1 MLDAANPRA
10 RRVGFAAMNDD
21 WRLSIELAEHGFA
34 HGMTEDLAVG
44 ELDHDL
50 EESFGDRVIVTHDG
64 PHVFLYAA
72 TREQAE
78 EAEKAV
84 RALAAKNDWHIA
96 ATNLEHWHPTELE
109 WEDPDKPQP
118 RTEEETESEH
128 GALIEEERSEAVE
141 RGYPEWEV
149 RVDTPGHREAVELS
163 KRLDAEG
170 LQNVRR
176 WKYVV
181 VGAIDEDSAQ
191 ALAERLRTEAPAGSE
206 VKVEGTFQAA
216 RHEAPPNPFAIFG
229 GLGG

>member
-1 MLDAANPRA
+1 
-10 RRVGFAAMNDD
+10 MNDD
-21 WRLSIELAEHGFA
+21 WRLTVELAEQGIA
-34 HGMTEDLAVG
+34 HGMSEDLAAG

-64 PHVFLYAA
+64 PHLFLYAA
-72 TREQAE
+72 TREQTE

-84 RALAAKNDWHIA
+84 RSLAEKNNWHIA
-96 ATNLEHWHPTELE
+96 STALERWHPTELE
-109 WEDPDKPQP
+109 WEDPDKPLP
-118 RTEEETESEH
+118 KS
-128 GALIEEERSEAVE
+128 EEERETEHETLLDEERAEAAE

-163 KRLDAEG
+163 RRLDAEG

-176 WKYVV
+176 WKYLV

-191 ALAERLRTEAPAGSE
+191 ALAERLRAEAPQGSE
-206 VKVEGTFQAA
+206 IKVEGTFQAA
-216 RHEAPPNPFAIFG
+216 RHEAPANPFAIFG

>member
-1 MLDAANPRA
+1 
-10 RRVGFAAMNDD
+10 MNDD
-21 WRLSIELAEHGFA
+21 WRLSIEFEEQGFA
-34 HGMTEDLAVG
+34 HGVSEDLAAG

-64 PHVFLYAA
+64 PHLFLYAA
-72 TREQAE
+72 GREQTE
-78 EAEKAV
+78 EAEKVV
-84 RALAAKNDWHIA
+84 RSLAEENDWHIA
-96 ATNLEHWHPTELE
+96 SSTLERWHPTELE
-109 WEDPDKPQP
+109 WADPDKPLP
-118 RTEEETESEH
+118 RTEGERDSEH
-128 GALIEEERSEAVE
+128 ESLIEEERSEAVE

-149 RVDTPGHREAVELS
+149 RVDTPSHRDAAEMS

-176 WKYVV
+176 WKYLV

-191 ALAERLRTEAPAGSE
+191 ALAERLRAEAPEGST

-216 RHEAPPNPFAIFG
+216 RHEAPSNPFAIFG